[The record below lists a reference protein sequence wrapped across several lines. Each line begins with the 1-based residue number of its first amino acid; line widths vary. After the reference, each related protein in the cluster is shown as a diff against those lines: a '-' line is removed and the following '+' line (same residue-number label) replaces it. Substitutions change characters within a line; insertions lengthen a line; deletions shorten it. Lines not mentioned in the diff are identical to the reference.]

1 MLTYL
6 SLYILIAIAMFVG
19 ICCYVIY
26 EQGLVVDTLVWSIL
40 WIIAIPLQIYYYYI
54 RLAAKRKLMK
64 YTGSD
69 WISVGMAIR
78 MGYKRP
84 MVVMY
89 TQIMFTRGGKLKA
102 AYKKQ

>member
-1 MLTYL
+1 MLTYAA
-6 SLYILIAIAMFVG
+6 LYVFIAITIFVG
-19 ICCYVIY
+19 ICGYAIY
-26 EQGLVVDTLVWSIL
+26 EQGLVIDTLVWSIL

-78 MGYKRP
+78 MKYKKP

-89 TQIMFTRGGKLKA
+89 TQIMFTRGSKLKA